1 MENHKLYENDFFA
14 WFMLNAQLLRED
26 RLVEIDAENIAE
38 ELEGLARYEK
48 RLLVRRMSN
57 LIISL
62 IRWDVQ
68 PGLQGGPLIDLI
80 EIQRLDV
87 KEILDDCPSLM
98 EEMDEILE
106 RAYKEAYRGAVAI
119 TGFDEKN
126 FSKVCPYTLHQ
137 ILDAEIIFKSPELPP
152 DLFDFADSLP
162 ETYMEEAYEKAKLVA
177 ERDLGVSISKEE
189 K

>member
-1 MENHKLYENDFFA
+1 MENRQLYENDLFA

-26 RLVEIDAENIAE
+26 RLTEIDAEHIAE

-68 PGLQGGPLIDLI
+68 PGLQCGRLIDLI
-80 EIQRLDV
+80 GIQRLDV
-87 KEILDDCPSLM
+87 QEILDDCPSLM

-106 RAYKEAYRGAVAI
+106 RAYKEAYHGAVAI

-137 ILDAEIIFKSPELPP
+137 ILDAEIIFEPPELPP
-152 DLFDFADSLP
+152 DLFDFGDSFL
-162 ETYMEEAYEKAKLVA
+162 ET
-177 ERDLGVSISKEE
+177 
-189 K
+189 

>member
-1 MENHKLYENDFFA
+1 MKNRELYENDMFGWA
-14 WFMLNAQLLRED
+14 MLNARLLRED
-26 RLVEIDAENIAE
+26 RLTEIDAEHIAE
-38 ELEGLARYEK
+38 ELEGLASYEK

-68 PGLQGGPLIDLI
+68 PGLQSGGSIDLI
-80 EIQRLDV
+80 GIQRLDV
-87 KEILDDCPSLM
+87 QEILDDCPSLM

-106 RAYKEAYRGAVAI
+106 GAYKKAYRGAVDI

-137 ILDAEIIFKSPELPP
+137 ILDAEMDYEPSELSE

-162 ETYMEEAYEKAKLVA
+162 ETSIEEAHENAKLAA
-177 ERDLGVSISKEE
+177 ERDLGVKISKDE